1 MFTRRTLLSLFLVG
15 MMFLGSSAPVCAS
28 TKLTAGAIGTTSDT
42 YMLAMGW
49 ANALN
54 EVGSSVSITPLE
66 GGGTVQLLR
75 GLVSNRW
82 DIGFIGSPHYGN
94 ALAGELNFEKDPP
107 ELRER
112 YKKARVLFGILSG
125 MGQYVVR
132 GDSDI
137 YSVADLKGK
146 KISIGTPGG
155 MAGLVTRR
163 LFHDHG
169 LSHENNDYSPQYL
182 EYSTALDEM
191 RSNLLDATLL
201 WGGIPQV
208 AAFNFSRQIPVRFL
222 PINEKAFASFK
233 ENMPGG
239 RYYIL
244 KEYTPENLKAVYG
257 EEALVQKEPANM
269 WTFQMMVIVREDM
282 PEEIAY
288 EITKQFWEN
297 LDFIKETG
305 SALKALDSNEALK
318 DLSAEFHPGA
328 VRYYKEKGWL

>member
-112 YKKARVLFGILSG
+112 YKKANNTALAINVLF
-125 MGQYVVR
+125 
-132 GDSDI
+132 
-137 YSVADLKGK
+137 SVLLHKRP
-146 KISIGTPGG
+146 SIFVPFPCPTWN
-155 MAGLVTRR
+155 
-163 LFHDHG
+163 H
-169 LSHENNDYSPQYL
+169 
-182 EYSTALDEM
+182 
-191 RSNLLDATLL
+191 
-201 WGGIPQV
+201 
-208 AAFNFSRQIPVRFL
+208 
-222 PINEKAFASFK
+222 
-233 ENMPGG
+233 
-239 RYYIL
+239 
-244 KEYTPENLKAVYG
+244 
-257 EEALVQKEPANM
+257 
-269 WTFQMMVIVREDM
+269 
-282 PEEIAY
+282 
-288 EITKQFWEN
+288 
-297 LDFIKETG
+297 
-305 SALKALDSNEALK
+305 
-318 DLSAEFHPGA
+318 
-328 VRYYKEKGWL
+328 